1 MSKIYKKWQEFI
13 LNERNY
19 TKEELASDSRWND
32 LSQGEIDGFFWT
44 AAGGAS
50 LEDLTRA
57 IYGLAEDAGR
67 SLETDDEWLKFRNE
81 VMAHEDFLDAA
92 YKIAPQAEIPSIVDV
107 VTDPGSPGAAKRQL
121 AKKKGKDDLQA
132 EAESLILQSIK
143 QIEKE
148 YPDIQKDEILRLF
161 SDAIKAE
168 KLPLA
173 NTIQRTSYK

>member
-67 SLETDDEWLKFRNE
+67 
-81 VMAHEDFLDAA
+81 
-92 YKIAPQAEIPSIVDV
+92 
-107 VTDPGSPGAAKRQL
+107 
-121 AKKKGKDDLQA
+121 
-132 EAESLILQSIK
+132 
-143 QIEKE
+143 
-148 YPDIQKDEILRLF
+148 DEILRLF